1 MMQTWMFEELEAV
14 IGGFH
19 DGQLKPRSSG
29 RPGGMSEDG
38 GTGLARHVGCGSLR
52 LENSQEAVGA
62 MNHGWR
68 SAPKCRAMT
77 TRLEGKAE
85 HVVAAVV
92 VSDADKDTRWE
103 WGWG

>member
-1 MMQTWMFEELEAV
+1 
-14 IGGFH
+14 
-19 DGQLKPRSSG
+19 
-29 RPGGMSEDG
+29 MSEDGG

-52 LENSQEAVGA
+52 LGNSQEAVGA
-62 MNHGWR
+62 MNHGWC
-68 SAPKCRAMT
+68 SAPKGRAMT

-85 HVVAAVV
+85 HAGDAAVV